1 MSDMTTQEF
10 IQQYREKDV
19 RELALQGARFPDVDL
34 SFALDQIAGWQ
45 TARKKIP
52 SWTTIEG
59 ITFPPRLSME
69 QCSSEQTARYKAALA
84 ERLLKKQEGSHRL
97 VDLTGGFGVDFSFL
111 SPVFDEAVYVEQQE
125 HLCKI
130 AEENFK
136 VLGLRQS
143 CVVHA
148 DGIAY
153 LLQMEHADIIYLDPA
168 RRDANGARTFAL
180 QDCTPN
186 ILDIKDE
193 LLQKARWVIVKLSP
207 MLDWHKAVQELQ
219 SVVEVHVVSVGNE
232 CKELLLVMAGKE
244 SEQEES
250 PMTIYCVNDKQV
262 FTCSMEQMNEH
273 VRIAEKI
280 ELEMFLYEPNAS
292 IMKVGCFGACA
303 EQYGVKGIARN
314 SHLFVSDTLIPHF
327 PGRIFRIT
335 AVSSM
340 NKRELKDALQGV
352 KKANVA
358 VRNFPLKAEELR
370 RKLKLADGGDCYL
383 FGTTTEEGK
392 HIILFTISLIDSSLG
407 LPLSKFT
414 EKDFCLR

>member
-1 MSDMTTQEF
+1 MTTQEF
-10 IQQYREKDV
+10 IQQYRDKDV
-19 RELALQGARFPDVDL
+19 RELALQGARFPQIDL
-34 SFALDQIAGWQ
+34 PYALDQIAGWQ

-84 ERLLKKQEGSHRL
+84 KRLLMKQEGIHRL

-130 AEENFK
+130 VQENTK

-143 CVVHA
+143 CIVHD

-153 LLQMEHADIIYLDPA
+153 LHQMQHADIIYLDPA
-168 RRDANGARTFAL
+168 RRDAHGARTFAL
-180 QDCTPN
+180 LDCTPN
-186 ILDIKDE
+186 ILEIKDE

-207 MLDWHKAVQELQ
+207 MLDWHRAVSELS
-219 SVVEVHVVSVGNE
+219 SVREVHVVSVGNE
-232 CKELLLVMAGKE
+232 CKELLLVMEGKE
-244 SEQEES
+244 SEQKEA
-250 PMTIYCVNDKQV
+250 PMTICCVNDEQV
-262 FTCSMEQMNEH
+262 FTCNMNQINEG
-273 VRIAEKI
+273 VRIAERI
-280 ELEMFLYEPNAS
+280 EKDMYLYEPNAS

-303 EQYGVKGIARN
+303 EQYNVKAIARN
-314 SHLFVSDTLIPHF
+314 SHLFVSDALIPQF

-340 NKRELKDALQGV
+340 NKHELKDALQGV

-358 VRNFPLKAEELR
+358 VRNFPISAMELR
-370 RKLKLADGGDCYL
+370 KRMKLTDGGDCYL

-392 HIILFTISLIDSSLG
+392 HIILFTVSLNFS
-407 LPLSKFT
+407 
-414 EKDFCLR
+414 

>member
-1 MSDMTTQEF
+1 MTTQEF

-19 RELALQGARFPDVDL
+19 RELALQGARFPQIDL
-34 SFALDQIAGWQ
+34 PYALDQIAGWQ

-69 QCSSEQTARYKAALA
+69 QCSSEQMARYKAALA
-84 ERLLKKQEGSHRL
+84 KRLLMKQDGSHRL

-136 VLGLRQS
+136 VLELRQS
-143 CVVHA
+143 CIIH
-148 DGIAY
+148 DDSIAY
-153 LLQMEHADIIYLDPA
+153 LHQMEHADIIYLDPA
-168 RRDANGARTFAL
+168 RRDAHGARTFAL

-186 ILDIKDE
+186 ILEIKDE

-207 MLDWHKAVQELQ
+207 MLDWHKAVSELP
-219 SVVEVHVVSVGNE
+219 SVREVHVVSVGNE

-250 PMTIYCVNDKQV
+250 PMTIYCVNDEQV
-262 FTCSMEQMNEH
+262 FACHMNQMNEG

-280 ELEMFLYEPNAS
+280 EPEMYLYEPNAS

-303 EQYGVKGIARN
+303 EQYDVKAIARN

-335 AVSSM
+335 AVTSM
-340 NKRELKDALQGV
+340 NKRELKEVLQGV

-358 VRNFPLKAEELR
+358 VRNFPLKADELR
-370 RKLKLADGGDCYL
+370 KKLKLSDGGDIYL
-383 FGTTTEEGK
+383 FGTTNEEDK
-392 HIILFTISLIDSSLG
+392 HLILMTKMVVVSVTNS
-407 LPLSKFT
+407 
-414 EKDFCLR
+414 

>member
-1 MSDMTTQEF
+1 MTTQEF
-10 IQQYREKDV
+10 IQQYRDKDV
-19 RELALQGARFPDVDL
+19 RELALQGARFPQIDL
-34 SFALDQIAGWQ
+34 PYALDQIAGWQ

-84 ERLLKKQEGSHRL
+84 KRLLMKQEGIHRL

-111 SPVFDEAVYVEQQE
+111 SPVFDEVVYVEQQE

-130 AEENFK
+130 VQENTK

-143 CVVHA
+143 CIIHD

-153 LLQMEHADIIYLDPA
+153 LHQMQHADIIYLDPA
-168 RRDANGARTFAL
+168 RRDAHGARTFAL

-193 LLQKARWVIVKLSP
+193 LLQKAQWVIVKLSP
-207 MLDWHKAVQELQ
+207 MLDWHRAVSELS
-219 SVVEVHVVSVGNE
+219 SVREVHVVSVGNE

-244 SEQEES
+244 SAQTA
-250 PMTIYCVNDKQV
+250 PMTIHCVNDEQV
-262 FTCSMEQMNEH
+262 FTCTMDQINEG
-273 VRIAEKI
+273 VRITERVEK
-280 ELEMFLYEPNAS
+280 EMYLYEPNAS

-303 EQYGVKGIARN
+303 QQYDVKAIARN
-314 SHLFVSDTLIPHF
+314 SHLFVSNTLIPQF

-340 NKRELKDALQGV
+340 NKRELKEALQGI

-370 RKLKLADGGDCYL
+370 KKLKLSDGGDFYL
-383 FGTTTEEGK
+383 FGTTNEEDK
-392 HIILFTISLIDSSLG
+392 HLILMTKMVVVSVT
-407 LPLSKFT
+407 K
-414 EKDFCLR
+414 C